1 VRFWLVALGGL
12 MIWAVHFLGLYLLAS
27 FADVAWRDAAGGKV
41 IGLVF
46 SLACLAAIAA
56 VAWRAASQLRQDE
69 PEDTRAFGLH
79 MAVAGGVI
87 AGVGVVFQTA
97 PLMLA

>member
-1 VRFWLVALGGL
+1 MALGGL